1 MQNDTFNRVWL
12 MFRIEWNKR
21 WKMILGLILAY
32 LIFILIGALI
42 SAERMMLSDSFF
54 GLHYLLGFNVLIFS
68 QLATL
73 YPEWSSNFQSCQL
86 IQLPTRP
93 LEKHLTR
100 LSFPLLI
107 APGLYTLGF
116 ILFLPICQ
124 AICLQSKGFTLY
136 PVYGSD
142 LFPGY
147 IRIVSMSFIFGVLLI
162 PGSLIFKRGHLI
174 KSLGILGLLFTITAL
189 VSGFLDLPGF
199 KSDKIVDDGLI
210 FGLYQKQLESL
221 GIFDYAHGLVSF
233 TFWTSASFLILTSSC
248 LLFKTR
254 EV

>member
-1 MQNDTFNRVWL
+1 

-21 WKMILGLILAY
+21 WKMILGLIFAY

-42 SAERMMLSDSFF
+42 SAERMILSDSFF
-54 GLHYLLGFNVLIFS
+54 SLHYFLGFEILILS
-68 QLATL
+68 QLAML
-73 YPEWSSNFQSCQL
+73 YPEWNSNFQSCQL

-100 LSFPLLI
+100 LSFPLLV
-107 APGLYTLGF
+107 APGLYTFGF

-136 PVYGSD
+136 PVYWHAA
-142 LFPGY
+142 FPVYTWLASLGL
-147 IRIVSMSFIFGVLLI
+147 IFGVLLI

-174 KSLGILGLLFTITAL
+174 KSIGILGLIVTITAL
-189 VSGFLDLPGF
+189 VSDLLDLPGL
-199 KSDKIVDDGLI
+199 KSDTAFDDGSIVSL
-210 FGLYQKQLESL
+210 FQRQLESL
-221 GIFDYAHGLVSF
+221 SSVYRTHGSVYF
-233 TFWTSASFLILTSSC
+233 TFWASASFLILTSSC
-248 LLFKTR
+248 MLFKTR